1 MRLHERYAILLSLI
15 LPLTAA
21 ILAVY
26 GESRLDLYVSMFALE
41 YFILTVLHSPLDPKT
56 SRMLNAIGA
65 VLFAVFVVI
74 VASKV
79 VEILYGVKLI

>member
-1 MRLHERYAILLSLI
+1 MRLHERYVTLLSLI
-15 LPLTAA
+15 LPLTAV

-41 YFILTVLHSPLDPKT
+41 YLILTALHSPLDPKT